1 MVKSHEQRLKITPSE
16 NLLNNKLCFVFITA
30 AEATIRDMNKMSKT
44 ATFVKRYREKQGITQ
59 AELAERMK
67 VSVTAVQ
74 NWESGKTRISQKHHE
89 RLAEIF
95 SISLD
100 TLLREMAADM
110 ECGSNSSWPGFLF
123 EDELNSII
131 DGLHLSLEQQDLF
144 GCLHIYGARFL
155 NEDEL
160 ATEVIADMDA
170 GSREET
176 ERRIFTEDLRL
187 IPFDFINRVGSINF
201 LNHAEKLFEVIR
213 YIKPE
218 FLLKV
223 LKLNPDREFNLKKLS
238 KELIAEFIDSGLK
251 DWVKDGREFDFT
263 VNISM
268 FKARIMLQ
276 LLNKTEGRIRLAD
289 GNSNQIRDDLP
300 DGIRE
305 TLLKMLRITH
315 EEWEH
320 EKDRP
325 PIERLRYNVYAVIDD
340 LDTVT
345 YYQNNAGKDTHECW
359 LRINDRGRQLLEW
372 FSE

>member
-1 MVKSHEQRLKITPSE
+1 
-16 NLLNNKLCFVFITA
+16 
-30 AEATIRDMNKMSKT
+30 MSKT
-44 ATFVKRYREKQGITQ
+44 ATFVKRYRKKLGITQ
-59 AELAERMK
+59 EKLAERMK
-67 VSVTAVQ
+67 VSITAVQ
-74 NWESGKTRISQKHHE
+74 NWESGITNINQNNYE
-89 RLAEIF
+89 RLAEVF
-95 SISLD
+95 GISLE
-100 TLLREMAADM
+100 TLLQEIAADK
-110 ECGSNSSWPGFLF
+110 ECRGKSSWPGFLF
-123 EDELNSII
+123 DDELNSII
-131 DGLHLSLEQQDLF
+131 DGLHLNLVQQDLF

-155 NEDEL
+155 DEDEL
-160 ATEVIADMDA
+160 ETEVSTGTDA
-170 GSREET
+170 GSREEN

-187 IPFDFINRVGSINF
+187 IPFDFINLVGSINF

-213 YIKPE
+213 YIKPD

-223 LKLNPDREFNLKKLS
+223 LKLNPEREFNIKKLS
-238 KELIAEFIDSGLK
+238 KDLMAEFIDSGLK

-268 FKARIMLQ
+268 FKARIILQ

-345 YYQNNAGKDTHECW
+345 DYRNIAGKDSQECW
-359 LRINDRGRQLLEW
+359 LSINDRGRQLLEW

>member
-1 MVKSHEQRLKITPSE
+1 
-16 NLLNNKLCFVFITA
+16 
-30 AEATIRDMNKMSKT
+30 MSKT

-59 AELAERMK
+59 AKLAERMGI
-67 VSVTAVQ
+67 SVTAVQ
-74 NWESGKTRISQKHHE
+74 NWESGKTNISQNKYE
-89 RLAEIF
+89 RLSEILN
-95 SISLD
+95 IPID
-100 TLLREMAADM
+100 TLIMEIAADK

-160 ATEVIADMDA
+160 ETEVSTGTDA
-170 GSREET
+170 GTREET
-176 ERRIFTEDLRL
+176 ERRIFTKDLRL

-223 LKLNPDREFNLKKLS
+223 LKLNPDREFNIKKLS
-238 KELIAEFIDSGLK
+238 KDLMAEFIDSGLK
-251 DWVKDGREFDFT
+251 DWVKDGREFDFM

-276 LLNKTEGRIRLAD
+276 LLNKSEGRIRLAD

-300 DGIRE
+300 DEIRE
-305 TLLKMLRITH
+305 TLLKMLRLTH